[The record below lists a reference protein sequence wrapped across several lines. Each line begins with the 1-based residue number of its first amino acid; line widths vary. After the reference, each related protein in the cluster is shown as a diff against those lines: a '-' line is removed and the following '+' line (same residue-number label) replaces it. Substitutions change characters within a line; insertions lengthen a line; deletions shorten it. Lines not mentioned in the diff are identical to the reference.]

1 MACPRAKEEHAAN
14 IARMRTVRFNGWP
27 PLAGV
32 WDRFSFSV
40 VEVELEIPAFF
51 EDILLLQ
58 VVLGETDWNRFV

>member
-1 MACPRAKEEHAAN
+1 
-14 IARMRTVRFNGWP
+14 MRTVRFNGWP